1 MHTETPGSP
10 RNLEQS
16 VSYNEHLM
24 PDPDHQRHGALRIL
38 AVGLAGLTCALTVM
52 WLSSYR
58 FYTSLG
64 LDMDAVEG
72 PSVRY
77 TYLRARWPG
86 DGSFRM
92 GGGALLRSLAS
103 FPVEPFDLGG
113 TFFQPPRRSTPRSLW
128 NRLGFWWID
137 EPSSEDGAHNIWV
150 FWVGLPNWLPPL
162 LMGASAAVL
171 LRKSRRA

>member
-24 PDPDHQRHGALRIL
+24 PDPDHQRHGAQRIL
-38 AVGLAGLTCALTVM
+38 TMGLAGLTCVMAIM

-64 LDMDAVEG
+64 LDLDAVEG

-86 DGSFRM
+86 
-92 GGGALLRSLAS
+92 
-103 FPVEPFDLGG
+103 FDLGG
-113 TFFQPPRRSTPRSLW
+113 RSSS
-128 NRLGFWWID
+128 RLGVPRPA
-137 EPSSEDGAHNIWV
+137 PSGIAYTTPGSSGW
-150 FWVGLPNWLPPL
+150 
-162 LMGASAAVL
+162 ASPAGS
-171 LRKSRRA
+171 LRC